1 MFENVIGQETVVRA
15 VAQEIGANEFP
26 RAVLFSGPAY
36 SGKLT
41 AALETAR
48 ALTCERSAAW
58 TCDCAPCARHRLL
71 LHPDTVLAGPRSNRA
86 ERRAARDVLQRTK
99 TAAAR
104 FLYLRAARKLARRF
118 DPHVF
123 QAEESRRR
131 AVQAALLSLEELL
144 IPFEPERPLPEGKAG
159 DKLFDEVEAACEKLE
174 GFLPRDNIPI
184 GVIRSISQW
193 ANFTSPGSG
202 KIVIIE
208 NAPRLLEASRN
219 ALLKILEEP
228 PPAVHFILTAER
240 AEELIPT
247 IRSRL
252 RPYRF
257 LPRRPEE
264 TREILAR
271 VFKEDNPEYGT
282 LKSYFLAWE
291 DIRLDAVRALA
302 RRFAEKLLVS
312 EPVVIRQEIPEL
324 FQRDA
329 PRDLYRY
336 FLEELASVF
345 RSSLAQGERAP
356 GRGLPPLVRFER
368 WSRLIRDRGREFFTL
383 NISPALFIEG
393 LFLSMKEMP

>member
-1 MFENVIGQETVVRA
+1 MFENVIGQADVVRA
-15 VAQEIGANEFP
+15 LRREIEADSFP

-48 ALTCERSAAW
+48 ALTCERSGSW
-58 TCDCAPCARHRLL
+58 TCDCAPCVRHRLL
-71 LHPDTVLAGPRSNRA
+71 LHPDAVLAGPRSNRA
-86 ERRAARDVLQRTK
+86 ERRAARDVLTRTK
-99 TAAAR
+99 TTASR
-104 FLYLRAARKLARRF
+104 YLYLRAARKLARRF

-123 QAEESRRR
+123 QAEETKRR
-131 AVQAALLSLEELL
+131 AVQAALIALEELL
-144 IPFEPERPLPEGKAG
+144 LPFEPDRPLPEGKAG
-159 DKLFDEVEAACEKLE
+159 EKLLDDVEAACEKLE

-184 GVIRSISQW
+184 GVIRNISQW
-193 ANFTSPGSG
+193 ANFTTPGTR
-202 KIVIIE
+202 KIVILE

-219 ALLKILEEP
+219 ALLKVLEEP

-257 LPRRPEE
+257 PPRRPEE
-264 TREILAR
+264 TREVLAR
-271 VFKEDNPEYGT
+271 VFKEDNPEYDT

-291 DIRLDAVRALA
+291 DIHLDAVRALA
-302 RRFAEKLLVS
+302 RTFLEKLLVP
-312 EPVVIRQEIPEL
+312 EPVVIRREIPEL
-324 FQRDA
+324 FERNA

-336 FLEELASVF
+336 FLEELAGVF
-345 RSSLAQGERAP
+345 RTALARGEISP
-356 GRGLPPLVRFER
+356 GRKLPPLARFER
-368 WSRLIRDRGREFFTL
+368 WSRLIRARGREFFTL

-393 LFLSMKEMP
+393 LFLAMKEAP